1 MSNLGTY
8 QWITTTS
15 KKVGG
20 PVNFLLLTGAGA
32 IAVWEGGKWV
42 VRQCA
47 DAITNYI
54 NKKNNVS
61 TVLELYTVK
70 LADKSNEGIA
80 FCVGDQ
86 FRVLEID
93 GDAALIEKI
102 GSSGNPYFVSANL
115 LRRISNY
122 K

>member
-1 MSNLGTY
+1 MSNLGAY
-8 QWITTTS
+8 QWITAKS

-20 PVNFLLLTGAGA
+20 PVNLLLLTGAGA
-32 IAVWEGGKWV
+32 IAVWEGSKWV
-42 VRQCA
+42 VKRCA

-54 NKKNNVS
+54 NKKANVS
-61 TVLELYTVK
+61 TILELYTVK
-70 LADKSNEGIA
+70 LDDKSNEGIE
-80 FCVGDQ
+80 FCTGDQ

-93 GDAALIEKI
+93 GDAALIEKM
-102 GSSGNPYFVSANL
+102 GNSGNPYFVSVDL